1 MKNITTDQDL
11 ARHARLTAAY
21 QHIVHNDD
29 PAAESAYYVREAE
42 HFAYCLKGTSPHDGK
57 VYFHRSPYSSIE
69 VSGGGFILHNHVTG
83 KQWPFATFE
92 AAKACRGDTSARYA
106 TIEHGRNA

>member
-11 ARHARLTAAY
+11 ARHSRLASAY
-21 QHIVHNDD
+21 QDYVHNPEADED
-29 PAAESAYYVREAE
+29 AYHAREAE
-42 HFAYCLKGTSPHDGK
+42 HFDYCLKGSSPHDGK
-57 VYFHRSPYSSIE
+57 VYFERSPYSSIE
-69 VSGGGFILHNHVTG
+69 VRGGGFILHNHVTG